1 MLTVA
6 FACVAVAAVA
16 FAAIWVGR
24 GVGRTPRARTP
35 TAVLAGSPPGAPAP
49 TANQRPNS
57 AFFYEQKD
65 ETATGTVNLGP
76 SRRQIPQTAFEEIAK
91 ALRRNNPA
99 GLILINTEVAVG
111 ADCAPLADRLAE
123 LLAAAPNL
131 MIKRATTGVFGGLP
145 FRGIAV
151 VVRDKLHLPESVQ
164 LIIDSFRSTGNE
176 LQIYQSWV
184 TDDEVDAEIII
195 THI

>member
-1 MLTVA
+1 MTLLTVV
-6 FACVAVAAVA
+6 FACLAVTAVAG
-16 FAAIWVGR
+16 AAIWFGHV
-24 GVGRTPRARTP
+24 RARAQ
-35 TAVLAGSPPGAPAP
+35 TAALAGSPPGGSAP

-57 AFFYEQKD
+57 PFFYAPKD

-76 SRRQIPQTAFEEIAK
+76 SRRQIPQAAFDEIAK

-99 GLILINTEVAVG
+99 GPILINTEVAVG
-111 ADCAPLADRLAE
+111 SDCTALGDRLAE

-131 MIKRATTGVFGGLP
+131 TIKRATTGVFGGLP

-151 VVRDKLHLPESVQ
+151 VVRDKRHLPESVQ
-164 LIIDSFRSTGNE
+164 LILDSFRSTGNE

>member
-1 MLTVA
+1 MTLLTVV
-6 FACVAVAAVA
+6 FACLAVAAVA
-16 FAAIWVGR
+16 GAAVWFGHV
-24 GVGRTPRARTP
+24 RARTQN
-35 TAVLAGSPPGAPAP
+35 AASAGSSPSGSA
-49 TANQRPNS
+49 TIANQRPTS
-57 AFFYEQKD
+57 AFFYEPKD
-65 ETATGTVNLGP
+65 ATATGTVNLGP

-99 GLILINTEVAVG
+99 GPILINTEVGVG
-111 ADCAPLADRLAE
+111 SDCAALADRLAE

-131 MIKRATTGVFGGLP
+131 TIKRATTGVFGGLP

-151 VVRDKLHLPESVQ
+151 VVRDKAHLPESVQ
-164 LIIDSFRSTGNE
+164 LILDSFRSTGNE
-176 LQIYQSWV
+176 LRIYQSWV